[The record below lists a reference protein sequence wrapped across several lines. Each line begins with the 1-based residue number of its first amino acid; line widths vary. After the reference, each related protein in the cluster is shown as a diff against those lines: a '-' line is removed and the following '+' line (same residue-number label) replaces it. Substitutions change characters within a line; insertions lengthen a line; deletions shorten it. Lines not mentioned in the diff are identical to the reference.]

1 MDGNYAEMT
10 TMVESGLSVSVE
22 SSPKTPSTPKESVI
36 ISGNCGAPLKKR
48 IQHVEDYAQL
58 TVVGEGVRECQGESI
73 SPRVLFPEQQSN
85 TGPVRRLLDFST
97 DTFSTV
103 GFASASELSPPPS
116 WESTFNTIGSMPDD
130 DNNDNDNDDDDTV
143 GDCSV
148 CYASLP
154 LRANHVFTTCGHL
167 FCVKCLLTWWL
178 TSPSCPMCRTDLL
191 IHDAAAA
198 AAAADAAAADA
209 ADAAD
214 ASAYEEYHA
223 INQPVFIQ
231 NYYNV
236 SSDSD
241 SDTGIY

>member
-10 TMVESGLSVSVE
+10 MMVESGLSVSVE
-22 SSPKTPSTPKESVI
+22 SSPKTPLTPRESVI

-48 IQHVEDYAQL
+48 IQNVGDYAHL

-97 DTFSTV
+97 DTLSTV
-103 GFASASELSPPPS
+103 GFASASELSPPPT
-116 WESTFNTIGSMPDD
+116 WESTFNTIGRMPDD
-130 DNNDNDNDDDDTV
+130 DDEDDDTV

-154 LRANHVFTTCGHL
+154 LRANHVFTSCGHL

-178 TSPSCPMCRTDLL
+178 TSPSCPMCRTNLL

-198 AAAADAAAADA
+198 AADATDA

-223 INQPVFIQ
+223 INQPVLHNNIQ

-241 SDTGIY
+241 E

>member
-1 MDGNYAEMT
+1 MDGNYAEMM

-22 SSPKTPSTPKESVI
+22 SSPKTPLTPRESVI

-48 IQHVEDYAQL
+48 IQHVGDYAHL
-58 TVVGEGVRECQGESI
+58 TVVGECDRECQGESI

-103 GFASASELSPPPS
+103 GFASASELSPPPT
-116 WESTFNTIGSMPDD
+116 WESTFNTIGRMPDD
-130 DNNDNDNDDDDTV
+130 DDEDDDTV

-154 LRANHVFTTCGHL
+154 LRANHVFTSCGHL

-178 TSPSCPMCRTDLL
+178 TSPSCPMCRTNLL
-191 IHDAAAA
+191 IHDAAA
-198 AAAADAAAADA
+198 DAV
-209 ADAAD
+209 DAAD
-214 ASAYEEYHA
+214 ASAYDELYHA
-223 INQPVFIQ
+223 INQPVLRNNIQ

-241 SDTGIY
+241 SDSGLY